1 MLCDIVSI
9 GSVSVISIV
18 SCMVSGWGSVGGG
31 DLCLELG
38 LIVSIVLV
46 DENNFVWGH
55 CVSL

>member
-1 MLCDIVSI
+1 MVSI
-9 GSVSVISIV
+9 GSVSVISIM
-18 SCMVSGWGSVGGG
+18 SCMVSGWRSVGGG